1 MPYFFDHLVEQQIQ
15 QAVDSGMLDNLPG
28 QGKPLIL
35 DDNSMVPESLRAGYH
50 ILKNA
55 GFLPPELEERRE
67 AIQLSDLLASAQQ
80 HDDDDKQA
88 DLRERL
94 AQLELTLRIKGFDTE
109 FLQVHLHRH
118 LP

>member
-55 GFLPPELEERRE
+55 GFLPLELEERRE
-67 AIQLSDLLASAQQ
+67 AIQLRDLLATTKQY
-80 HDDDDKQA
+80 DDDARQA
-88 DLRERL
+88 DLHGRL
-94 AQLELTLRIKGFDTE
+94 VQLELKLRIRGFDTE
-109 FLQVHLHRH
+109 FLQAHLHKH